1 MLAPLQGPAA
11 LDSQEELA
19 LEMECA
25 ICYSQYNNAFHAP
38 KVLQCQHTFCLECL
52 ARINVKSQLPD
63 TIQCPMCRSYT
74 RLPDSGPPK
83 LDNNL
88 AILSCLPK
96 GMNRTCSI
104 HFSRSKGRLWLKQLP
119 EVSHGTVV
127 PQIFMSNISHSLD
140 VGRPPWQENQL
151 HQEDQWSRWSCL
163 DKPLCRT
170 LLVVAVMVTVTLI
183 ISSTLFFI
191 LPPSSRAS
199 HNMTALSPLVAT
211 DSSP

>member
-1 MLAPLQGPAA
+1 MG
-11 LDSQEELA
+11 SQEELA

-25 ICYSQYNNAFHAP
+25 ICYSQYNNAFRAL

-63 TIQCPMCRSYT
+63 TIQCPMCWSYT

-104 HFSRSKGRLWLKQLP
+104 HFSHSKGRLWLKQLP
-119 EVSHGTVV
+119 EGSSTFPHLLLSQVSDASVNNTRLPTPVPLPWKSAAAAQEEGTV
-127 PQIFMSNISHSLD
+127 PKT
-140 VGRPPWQENQL
+140 GREPLPGAASQRRFA
-151 HQEDQWSRWSCL
+151 HGHAVSRMLSSG
-163 DKPLCRT
+163 
-170 LLVVAVMVTVTLI
+170 VAI
-183 ISSTLFFI
+183 RNLFVKVNSG
-191 LPPSSRAS
+191 PARR
-199 HNMTALSPLVAT
+199 
-211 DSSP
+211 